1 MSNKL
6 FFGLAAI
13 MFAAALPVWAQDG
26 GNATRGNT
34 NFPAAVHPSK
44 PTAPPEPASTTKQA
58 RVEEIKAAEPQAQPS
73 STANGA
79 NTTTKLQAGL
89 DAHQK
94 GDYPLALKLL
104 IPLANKGDATAQLRL
119 GVMNEM
125 GQGVPQN
132 HKKAVMR
139 FRQAAEQGNAEAQYH
154 LGKKY
159 DLGQGV
165 PRNKKVA
172 IAWYRKSAAQGYA
185 EAQAK
190 VKTGTTATAGLQ
202 AGLDAYQR
210 GDYPAAL
217 KVLIPL
223 ANRGDAAA
231 QLHLGLMNEMG
242 QGVPQNHKKA
252 AIRYHQAAAQG
263 NAEAQ
268 YHLGEK
274 YDLGQGVPQNKKI
287 AAEWYGKSASQ
298 GYAGAQAR
306 IKTGEEAQ
314 AKAEEQAR
322 LKAEAKADAEAKAA
336 EQARA
341 AEQEYWI
348 SVKAQAKRKA
358 EAKAREEALA
368 AEEARLKAEA
378 KAKAEEEAR
387 AAKQADLA
395 AKAKAREEAEI
406 KKTEQA
412 RIAAEAKAAKQA
424 KAKEEALAAEEA
436 GLKAEAKA
444 KAEEEARA
452 AKQADLAA
460 KAKVAKQAKAEE
472 AKLAH
477 TPADPQGTQVERSV
491 KDWAAAWSARNVQDY
506 LAAYVPGYKPEGMS
520 HDAWK
525 EQRIERI
532 SKPQNIE
539 VMLSDINSSL
549 QDDSHATVSLTQ
561 SYRSDSYH
569 AKTKKTLR
577 MVRQSDRWLIAEESA
592 GNTMKIQPRQR

>member
-6 FFGLAAI
+6 FLGLAAI

-26 GNATRGNT
+26 GNAAHGNT
-34 NFPAAVHPSK
+34 NSPVAAHPSK
-44 PTAPPEPASTTKQA
+44 PTASPEPASTARQA
-58 RVEEIKAAEPQAQPS
+58 TVAEIKAAESQAQPS
-73 STANGA
+73 PAANGA
-79 NTTTKLQAGL
+79 NTTTGVQAGL
-89 DAHQK
+89 DAYQK
-94 GDYPLALKLL
+94 GDYPLALRVL

-119 GVMNEM
+119 GMMNEI

-132 HKKAVMR
+132 HKKSVMR
-139 FRQAAEQGNAEAQYH
+139 YRQAAEQGNAEAQYH

-165 PRNKKVA
+165 PRNKK
-172 IAWYRKSAAQGYA
+172 IAAEWYRKSAGQGYA

-190 VKTGTTATAGLQ
+190 VKTGVPATTGLQ

-217 KVLIPL
+217 KMLIPL
-223 ANRGDAAA
+223 ANKGDATA
-231 QLHLGLMNEMG
+231 QLYLGLMNEMG

-252 AIRYHQAAAQG
+252 AMRYRQAAEQG

-274 YDLGQGVPQNKKI
+274 YDLGQGVPQSKKM
-287 AAEWYGKSASQ
+287 AAEWYGKSASH
-298 GYAGAQAR
+298 GYAGAQAK
-306 IKTGEEAQ
+306 IKAEEEAQ
-314 AKAEEQAR
+314 AKTEEQAK
-322 LKAEAKADAEAKAA
+322 LKAEARAKAKADAEAKAA

-348 SVKAQAKRKA
+348 SVMAQARRKA
-358 EAKAREEALA
+358 EAKAKAETDAKAAEQAKAREDALA
-368 AEEARLKAEA
+368 TEEARLKAEA
-378 KAKAEEEAR
+378 RAKAEEEAR

-395 AKAKAREEAEI
+395 AKAKVREEAEI

-424 KAKEEALAAEEA
+424 KA
-436 GLKAEAKA
+436 
-444 KAEEEARA
+444 
-452 AKQADLAA
+452 
-460 KAKVAKQAKAEE
+460 EE
-472 AKLAH
+472 AKLAR
-477 TPADPQGTQVERSV
+477 TPADSQGALVEHSV
-491 KDWAAAWSARNVQDY
+491 KDWAVAWSARNMHDY
-506 LAAYVPGYKPEGMS
+506 LAAYVPDYKPEGMS

-532 SKPQNIE
+532 SKFKIIE
-539 VMLSDINSSL
+539 VVLSDINSSL
-549 QDDSHATVSLTQ
+549 QDDNHATVSFTQ

-569 AKTKKTLR
+569 AKTKKILR
-577 MVRQSDRWLIAEESA
+577 MVRQSDRWLIAEENA
-592 GNTMKIQPRQR
+592 GNTVKTDTNPAKAKIKTGAKEKPE

>member
-13 MFAAALPVWAQDG
+13 IFAVALPVWAQDG
-26 GNATRGNT
+26 SNATRGNT
-34 NFPAAVHPSK
+34 PPSAAINPSK
-44 PTAPPEPASTTKQA
+44 PTTLPEPASTTKQA
-58 RVEEIKAAEPQAQPS
+58 KAEEIKAAEPQAQPS
-73 STANGA
+73 PATNGA
-79 NTTTKLQAGL
+79 NTTTRLQDGL

-139 FRQAAEQGNAEAQYH
+139 YRQAAEQGNAEAQYH

-172 IAWYRKSAAQGYA
+172 IAWYRKSADQGYA

-190 VKTGTTATAGLQ
+190 VKTGTTAITGLQ
-202 AGLDAYQR
+202 TGLDAYQR

-217 KVLIPL
+217 KALIPL
-223 ANRGDAAA
+223 ANKGDATA

-252 AIRYHQAAAQG
+252 AMRYHQAAAQG

-268 YHLGEK
+268 YHLGEM
-274 YDLGQGVPQNKKI
+274 YDLGQGVPQSKKI
-287 AAEWYGKSASQ
+287 AVEWYGKSASQ
-298 GYAGAQAR
+298 GYAGAQTKLKAE
-306 IKTGEEAQ
+306 EEAQ
-314 AKAEEQAR
+314 VKAEAEAR
-322 LKAEAKADAEAKAA
+322 LKAEARAKAKAEAETKAA

-348 SVKAQAKRKA
+348 SVMAQAKRKA
-358 EAKAREEALA
+358 EAKAAEQAKAREEALA

-378 KAKAEEEAR
+378 RAEAEEEAR
-387 AAKQADLA
+387 VAKQVKSEVKT
-395 AKAKAREEAEI
+395 KALEQAET

-412 RIAAEAKAAKQA
+412 RIAAEPNAAKQA
-424 KAKEEALAAEEA
+424 QSEK
-436 GLKAEAKA
+436 
-444 KAEEEARA
+444 
-452 AKQADLAA
+452 
-460 KAKVAKQAKAEE
+460 

-477 TPADPQGTQVERSV
+477 LPADSPGTLVERSV
-491 KDWAAAWSARNVQDY
+491 KDWAAAWSARNVQGY
-506 LAAYVPGYKPEGMS
+506 LAAYVPDYKPEGMS

-532 SKPQNIE
+532 SKFKIIE
-539 VMLSDINSSL
+539 VVLSNINFSL
-549 QDDSHATVSLTQ
+549 QDENHATVSFTQ

-569 AKTKKTLR
+569 AKTKKILR
-577 MVRQSDRWLIAEESA
+577 MIRQSDRWLIAEESA
-592 GNTMKIQPRQR
+592 GNVVKADTNPAKAKVKVGTKEKTE